1 MSTETLIQAGA
12 FSQIKAHP
20 QRASGLAFGAPS
32 AGRQGKSGLDGGF
45 AEVFTRN
52 LKDSSLSQTYGNKA
66 DASHE
71 GNGPENTGKTGTKG
85 RGIRE
90 GEDAK
95 KAEMRE
101 TAELPEETAMV

>member
-12 FSQIKAHP
+12 FSQIKVYS
-20 QRASGLAFGAPS
+20 QRASGLAFGASS

-85 RGIRE
+85 RGSGKVRMP
-90 GEDAK
+90 K

-101 TAELPEETAMV
+101 KAELPEETAMV